1 MDELDSREVPA
12 RDHDLRDERLYE
24 MSPGV
29 EYFALVDAVASDAVM
44 LDVIDSRDSRLV
56 NSAAARQTS
65 GWFRERWRTAFEA
78 PEVATEVLAALESFE
93 GGLAIVPLAEGT
105 GDWEDWHRQGTWL
118 RVTSTGEA
126 AGRID
131 AAAVEPDEGRR
142 LHRIFGMTLWP
153 SAEARVVSDAF
164 SDVRALAQTIALDIG
179 QGSANMLVDQQGQA
193 RLYFD
198 VGAADGRNARTRP
211 ANLPFCV
218 CNAPPVILSHWDTD
232 HWAGAKHETGLLSL
246 TWIAPR
252 QMIGPTHATHGARIL
267 QAGGR
272 LLIVKRSSHPRVRV
286 QLASQDIDL
295 AYCSGAFHANRKSN
309 RNDNGLALSIRRQA
323 DDLCWIYPGDADYS
337 VMPSFGGSPVVLIAS
352 HHGAKQ
358 KLRGTPPQRGR
369 RPYARLLYSFG
380 PNNSY
385 GHPHPGTTASHHN
398 QGWLHAGTGA
408 QGPDVLA
415 TSRSAGSSSTRGPVA
430 AGWTARPA
438 AQPHLQ
444 RAHGII
450 PTT

>member
-1 MDELDSREVPA
+1 MDE
-12 RDHDLRDERLYE
+12 RDGHLAPNRDPDLRAEPLYK

-29 EYFALVDAVASDAVM
+29 EYFALVDNVASDSVV
-44 LDVIDSRDSRLV
+44 LDVIDSRDSRIV
-56 NSAAARQTS
+56 DSAAARQTS
-65 GWFRERWRTAFEA
+65 GWFRERWRTAFEN
-78 PEVATEVLAALESFE
+78 PEVATEIVAALESFE
-93 GGLAIVPLAEGT
+93 GGLAAAPLPEGPS
-105 GDWEDWHRQGTWL
+105 DWEEWHRQGTWL
-118 RVTSTGEA
+118 RVTSAGEDEQ
-126 AGRID
+126 RID
-131 AAAVEPDEGRR
+131 AAPVEPEEERR

-153 SAEARVVSDAF
+153 SAPADAVSAAL
-164 SDVRALAQTIALDIG
+164 SDLPVLVQTIALDIG
-179 QGSANMLVDQQGQA
+179 QGSANMLVGQQGQA
-193 RLYFD
+193 CLYFD

-218 CNAPPVILSHWDTD
+218 CDTPPVILSHWDTD
-232 HWAGAKHETGLLSL
+232 HWAGAKHETGLLSS

-252 QMIGPTHATHGARIL
+252 QRIGPTHAAHGARVL

-272 LLIVKRSSHPRVRV
+272 LLIVKRSSHPRVHV

-295 AYCSGAFHANRKSN
+295 AYCSGPFHANRKSN

-337 VMPSFGGSPVVLIAS
+337 VMPSFRGSPVVLIAS

-358 KLRGTPPQRGR
+358 KRGTPPPRGP
-369 RPYARLLYSFG
+369 RPYARVIYSFG

-398 QGWLHAGTGA
+398 QGWKHAGTGA
-408 QGPDVLA
+408 TGPDVLA
-415 TSRSAGSSSTRGPVA
+415 TSRSTGPNSTRGPVA
-430 AGWTARPA
+430 AGWTSRPA
-438 AQPHLQ
+438 AHPHLH